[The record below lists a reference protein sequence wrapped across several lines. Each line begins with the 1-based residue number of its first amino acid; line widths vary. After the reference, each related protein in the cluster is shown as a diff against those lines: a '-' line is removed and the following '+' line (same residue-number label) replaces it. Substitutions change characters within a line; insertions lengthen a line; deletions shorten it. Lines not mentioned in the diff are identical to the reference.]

1 MYDVLDN
8 LVDKVNL
15 SAVEVSTIQILR
27 KCSFRRS
34 HIKTNDFPHEF
45 SQRLCAIFGF
55 IVLFCANLTPK
66 NFFEFLD
73 ILGSERDVAF
83 QLGDGC
89 IILMLPYIVLSFCLV
104 IFQIIVFQLGFFPF
118 CRKNFVRE
126 ICGVPYPLD
135 GDVLDQVTQLF
146 SDVLKLVHIGS
157 FDIVGL
163 DNFFEQRAFL
173 INLWNIGHARNRFR
187 FFQQLAA
194 ATSVELPG
202 KVCQFDAVQQSIKTQ
217 CFRVIRFRFDQE
229 GKFFPGNQGICIGQR
244 IVTIFIR
251 IQLNIFQMLFD
262 RKIVTIQ
269 LLHLTDHV
277 LHQ

>member
-1 MYDVLDN
+1 MEYSFENFTILDKKKNGKADKIHFTVLEDILLRCDCVGVDLFNGLANTKPYTQICKDLYDASLVCKRWFLQNREVLHRTIMYDVLDN

-135 GDVLDQVTQLF
+135 GGCT
-146 SDVLKLVHIGS
+146 
-157 FDIVGL
+157 
-163 DNFFEQRAFL
+163 
-173 INLWNIGHARNRFR
+173 
-187 FFQQLAA
+187 
-194 ATSVELPG
+194 
-202 KVCQFDAVQQSIKTQ
+202 
-217 CFRVIRFRFDQE
+217 
-229 GKFFPGNQGICIGQR
+229 
-244 IVTIFIR
+244 
-251 IQLNIFQMLFD
+251 
-262 RKIVTIQ
+262 
-269 LLHLTDHV
+269 
-277 LHQ
+277 